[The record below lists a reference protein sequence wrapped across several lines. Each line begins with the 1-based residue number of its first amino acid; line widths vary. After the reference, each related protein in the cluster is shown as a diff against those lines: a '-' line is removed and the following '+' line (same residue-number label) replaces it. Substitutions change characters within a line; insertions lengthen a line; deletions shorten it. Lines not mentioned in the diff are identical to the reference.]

1 MVGDPLQ
8 FDAVDIDASR
18 FWAEHNLRIPVDV
31 WAVCETLGIDIERR
45 RLPASVEGMY
55 IITPGHA
62 PIIAINETR
71 SLAVRRLTVL
81 HEVDHDRR
89 GDGEGKSGTI
99 CQLRTP
105 RNQSPIELECDRWA
119 YCVLMPHWL
128 CYQFFGELSHDK
140 DWMLRI
146 MADRFGVEIAA
157 VKHRL
162 IDLNLLE
169 EAKV

>member
-1 MVGDPLQ
+1 LR
-8 FDAVDIDASR
+8 FDEIEIDANQ
-18 FWAEHNLRIPVDV
+18 FWTEHQLHIPVDV

-71 SLAVRRLTVL
+71 SLTVRRLTVL
-81 HEVDHDRR
+81 HEIRHDRR

-105 RNQSPIELECDRWA
+105 RNQSPVELECDRWA

-128 CYQFFGELSHDK
+128 VYQYYGELSHNK
-140 DWMLRI
+140 EWMIRI
-146 MADRFGVEIAA
+146 MAERFEVEESA

-162 IDLNLLE
+162 ESLNLLDE
-169 EAKV
+169 VKA